1 MSHSERFVEGAGDG
15 SAARRLLTLL
25 GAAALIVGAF
35 LKWVGDAVGTSV
47 TAQSFVDPGF
57 TRSNFVSSAGLVMI
71 VLGVVALLGL
81 LLRTGWLT
89 ALAGGL
95 AVVAFALFVVNIYR
109 SEANIGDLGIG
120 LWVCLAG
127 GIAALLAGFVR
138 KQRPR
143 MG

>member
-1 MSHSERFVEGAGDG
+1 M
-15 SAARRLLTLL
+15 
-25 GAAALIVGAF
+25 
-35 LKWVGDAVGTSV
+35 GTSV

-57 TRSNFVSSAGLVMI
+57 LRSGFLSSGGFVMI

-81 LLRTGWLT
+81 LPRTGWLT

-120 LWVCLAG
+120 LWICLAG
-127 GIAALLAGFVR
+127 GLAALLAGFLGR
-138 KQRPR
+138 QRLR
-143 MG
+143 TG